1 MALVT
6 RCRNCGTTYKI
17 YPEQLQ
23 AQNGFVRCGECR
35 AVFNGFATLITVDES
50 GIEYWPVIDPENSSP
65 STPEEKVVGE
75 SAEETTVL
83 REDQYDQAESV
94 PDDVQEDDRA
104 QIEHAQSASPVT
116 AGEIAVFAA
125 PLPTA
130 SNPESTQSPETP
142 VIESVTGFLADEKLP
157 TSREYRMWQAASIFL
172 CVLLVGQGLY
182 AYRAELTLLFPQ
194 SRPFLEKLC
203 RPLGCSVPLPAHIQ
217 QLSIVHSDLEV
228 RDPVHFPEVL
238 TLTTIIRNHAAHAQA
253 LPAIKL
259 SLTDVHNQLLASRIF
274 TADEYLSGEQ
284 KAITAIQRGQELVIE
299 LYLDN
304 SELKSTGYQVQLM
317 YL

>member
-23 AQNGFVRCGECR
+23 AQNGFVRCGACR
-35 AVFNGFATLITVDES
+35 AVFNGFATLITVDET
-50 GIEYWPVIDPENSSP
+50 GIEYCPVIDRENSNLA
-65 STPEEKVVGE
+65 TPGEVGGIV
-75 SAEETTVL
+75 EETVAP
-83 REDQYDQAESV
+83 REDWHDEPAS
-94 PDDVQEDDRA
+94 DGIRKDGRA
-104 QIEHAQSASPVT
+104 QIDHEQGAALATGDT
-116 AGEIAVFAA
+116 AMFID
-125 PLPTA
+125 PLPDA
-130 SNPESTQSPETP
+130 SNLESPEKP
-142 VIESVTGFLADEKLP
+142 VIESVAGFLVDEKP
-157 TSREYRMWQAASIFL
+157 SRSREYRAWQAASIFL
-172 CVLLVGQGLY
+172 CVLLVGQSLY
-182 AYRAELTLLFPQ
+182 AYRTELTVLFPQ
-194 SRPFLEKLC
+194 SRSFLEKFC

-259 SLTDVHNQLLASRIF
+259 SLTDVHNQLLASRVF
-274 TADEYLSGEQ
+274 AADEYLSGEQ
-284 KAITAIQRGQELVIE
+284 KAMTAIQRGQELVIE

-304 SELKSTGYQVQLM
+304 SDLKSTGYQVRLI

>member
-23 AQNGFVRCGECR
+23 AQNGFVRCGACR
-35 AVFNGFATLITVDES
+35 AVFNGFATLITVDET
-50 GIEYWPVIDPENSSP
+50 GIEYCPVIDHENSNLATPGEVGGIVEETVAPREDWYDEPAPDGVQGAISP
-65 STPEEKVVGE
+65 VMVGE
-75 SAEETTVL
+75 T
-83 REDQYDQAESV
+83 
-94 PDDVQEDDRA
+94 
-104 QIEHAQSASPVT
+104 
-116 AGEIAVFAA
+116 AVFTG
-125 PLPTA
+125 PLPAT
-130 SNPESTQSPETP
+130 SDLETPQSLQKP
-142 VIESVTGFLADEKLP
+142 VIEPAIGFLSDEKP
-157 TSREYRMWQAASIFL
+157 SRSSEYRAWMAASIFL
-172 CVLLVGQGLY
+172 CILLMGQGVY
-182 AYRAELTLLFPQ
+182 AYRTELTILFPQ
-194 SRPFLEKLC
+194 SRSFLEKLC

-259 SLTDVHNQLLASRIF
+259 SLTDVHNQLLASRVF
-274 TADEYLSGEQ
+274 AADEYLSGEQ
-284 KAITAIQRGQELVIE
+284 KAMTAIQRGQELVIE

-304 SELKSTGYQVQLM
+304 SDLKSTGYQVRLI

>member
-23 AQNGFVRCGECR
+23 AQNGFVRCGACR
-35 AVFNGFATLITVDES
+35 AVFNGFATLITVDET
-50 GIEYWPVIDPENSSP
+50 GIEYCPVIDHENSNLATPGEVGGIVEETVAPREDWYDEPAPDGVQGAISP
-65 STPEEKVVGE
+65 VMVGE
-75 SAEETTVL
+75 T
-83 REDQYDQAESV
+83 
-94 PDDVQEDDRA
+94 
-104 QIEHAQSASPVT
+104 
-116 AGEIAVFAA
+116 AVFTG
-125 PLPTA
+125 PLPAA
-130 SNPESTQSPETP
+130 SDLETPQSLQKP
-142 VIESVTGFLADEKLP
+142 VIEPAIGFLVDEKP
-157 TSREYRMWQAASIFL
+157 SRSREYRAWQAASIFL
-172 CVLLVGQGLY
+172 CVLLVGQSLY
-182 AYRAELTLLFPQ
+182 AYRTELTVLFPQ
-194 SRPFLEKLC
+194 SRSFLEKFC
-203 RPLGCSVPLPAHIQ
+203 WPLGCSVPLPAHIQ

-274 TADEYLSGEQ
+274 AADEYLSEEQ
-284 KAITAIQRGQELVIE
+284 KAMTAIQRGQELVIE

-304 SELKSTGYQVQLM
+304 SDLKSTGYQVRLL

>member
-65 STPEEKVVGE
+65 STPGEIEE
-75 SAEETTVL
+75 SAGETTVL
-83 REDQYDQAESV
+83 REDRYDEPELA
-94 PDDVQEDDRA
+94 PDGVQKDDRV

-116 AGEIAVFAA
+116 AGETAVFAA
-125 PLPTA
+125 PLSIA

-142 VIESVTGFLADEKLP
+142 VIEPVTGFLADEKLP
-157 TSREYRMWQAASIFL
+157 KSREYRMWQVASIFL
-172 CVLLVGQGLY
+172 CILLAGQGLY
-182 AYRAELTLLFPQ
+182 TYRTELTVLFPQ
-194 SRPFLEKLC
+194 SRSSLEKLC
-203 RPLGCSVPLPAHIQ
+203 RPLGCLVPLPAHIQ
-217 QLSIVHSDLEV
+217 HLSIVHSDLEV

-259 SLTDVHNQLLASRIF
+259 SLTDVHNQLLASRVF
-274 TADEYLSGEQ
+274 TAEEYLSGEQ
-284 KAITAIQRGQELVIE
+284 KAMTGIQRGQELVIE

-304 SELKSTGYQVQLM
+304 SELKSTGYQVRLL

>member
-23 AQNGFVRCGECR
+23 AQNGFVRCGACR

-50 GIEYWPVIDPENSSP
+50 GIEYAPVADNKDSSLV
-65 STPEEKVVGE
+65 TPGE
-75 SAEETTVL
+75 SGEAAEEIAAL
-83 REDQYDQAESV
+83 RENLCHEPEPA
-94 PDDVQEDDRA
+94 PDDVQGA
-104 QIEHAQSASPVT
+104 ILSVT
-116 AGEIAVFAA
+116 ADETAVLTD
-125 PLPTA
+125 PLPAA
-130 SNPESTQSPETP
+130 SDLESPESPEKP
-142 VIESVTGFLADEKLP
+142 VIKPAIDFLADKEP
-157 TSREYRMWQAASIFL
+157 SRSREYRTWQAASIFL
-172 CVLLVGQGLY
+172 CVLLAGQGIY
-182 AYRAELTLLFPQ
+182 AYRTELTVLFPQ
-194 SRPFLEKLC
+194 SRSFLEKLC
-203 RPLGCSVPLPAHIQ
+203 GPLGCSVPLPAHIQ

-228 RDPVHFPEVL
+228 RDPAHFPEVL
-238 TLTTIIRNHAAHAQA
+238 TLTTIIRNHAVHAQA

-259 SLTDVHNQLLASRIF
+259 SLTDVHNQLLASRVF
-274 TADEYLSGEQ
+274 TAEEYLSGEQ

-304 SELKSTGYQVQLM
+304 SDLKSTGYQVRLM